1 MRFADTLRFARDAAA
16 GYPLRTSLSVL
27 AMSIGV
33 AAVVVLTA
41 LGDGARRY
49 VVGQF
54 SSLGTNLVI
63 VLPGRSGTGGFNPA
77 NAITTTPRDL
87 TVDDAA
93 AVRRAPAVG
102 RVGPLAVGTSEIAF
116 GGRLREV
123 IVAGTNHDYF
133 AIRGLELAQGT
144 PLPDE
149 DWNRA
154 SPVIVIGAKVRE
166 EVFGAAPAIGQ
177 LVRVGDRR
185 LRVVGVM
192 KSTGQGLGMNTDEIV
207 IVPVALAQAMFNSN
221 TLFRILIEA
230 KSREAIPDA
239 KAQALEIVKQRHRGE
254 EDVTVITQDAVLAT
268 FDRLLGALTVGV
280 AGIAA
285 ISLAVA
291 GILVMN
297 VMLVAVTQRTAEIGL
312 LKALGASG
320 GTIRLAFLAEAAML
334 SAVGALVGYLLGQ
347 VGAFALRQVFPVFP
361 AYAPDWAVI
370 AAPDDGAR
378 HRPAVRRHAG
388 AARSPARPGAGADE
402 ALAMIFADALQ
413 LALRAIT
420 AQRLRSFLTLLGIAV
435 GIAAVILL
443 TSIGEGIH
451 RFVLAE
457 FTQFGTNVIGVHPG
471 KTKTGG
477 HPSGFPSSA
486 RPLSLDDARALA
498 RPAERRRRDAQRLG
512 QRRGRAATDA
522 CGAPRSTGLGRSMLQ
537 VFKGRVRAG
546 QFLPPEDADSA
557 RALVVLGPKL
567 KEELFGA
574 ENALGARLRIGD
586 LQFRVIGVLEPKG
599 QFLGIDLDDTAFIP
613 AARALET
620 VQPRGPQRD
629 RPRRRRGRAGGASS
643 PPPSRERMMARH
655 GREDFTIITQ
665 EEMLATLSNI
675 LDVLTMAVGA
685 LGGISLLVGGVGIVT
700 IMTIAVTER
709 TGEIGLLVALGA
721 PRRTILLLFLGEA
734 VALSALGGLLGL
746 LLGVGLAQ
754 VIHVALPALPVHTPL
769 SFVLLAEAVA
779 IVIGLAAGVLPAR
792 RAAQLDPVEA
802 LRAE

>member
-16 GYPLRTSLSVL
+16 GYPLRTTLSVL

-54 SSLGTNLVI
+54 SSLGANLVI

-93 AVRRAPAVG
+93 AVRRAPAVR

-268 FDRLLGALTVGV
+268 FDRLLGALTMGV

-320 GTIRLAFLAEAAML
+320 GAIRLAFLAEAAML

-347 VGAFALRQVFPVFP
+347 AGAFALRQVFPVFP
-361 AYAPDWAVI
+361 AYAPHWAVI
-370 AAPDDGAR
+370 AALTT
-378 HRPAVRRHAG
+378 
-388 AARSPARPGAGADE
+388 
-402 ALAMIFADALQ
+402 AL
-413 LALRAIT
+413 
-420 AQRLRSFLTLLGIAV
+420 G
-435 GIAAVILL
+435 
-443 TSIGEGIH
+443 
-451 RFVLAE
+451 
-457 FTQFGTNVIGVHPG
+457 
-471 KTKTGG
+471 
-477 HPSGFPSSA
+477 
-486 RPLSLDDARALA
+486 
-498 RPAERRRRDAQRLG
+498 
-512 QRRGRAATDA
+512 
-522 CGAPRSTGLGRSMLQ
+522 TGL
-537 VFKGRVRAG
+537 
-546 QFLPPEDADSA
+546 
-557 RALVVLGPKL
+557 
-567 KEELFGA
+567 LFG
-574 ENALGARLRIGD
+574 
-586 LQFRVIGVLEPKG
+586 V
-599 QFLGIDLDDTAFIP
+599 
-613 AARALET
+613 
-620 VQPRGPQRD
+620 
-629 RPRRRRGRAGGASS
+629 
-643 PPPSRERMMARH
+643 M
-655 GREDFTIITQ
+655 
-665 EEMLATLSNI
+665 
-675 LDVLTMAVGA
+675 
-685 LGGISLLVGGVGIVT
+685 
-700 IMTIAVTER
+700 
-709 TGEIGLLVALGA
+709 
-721 PRRTILLLFLGEA
+721 
-734 VALSALGGLLGL
+734 
-746 LLGVGLAQ
+746 
-754 VIHVALPALPVHTPL
+754 
-769 SFVLLAEAVA
+769 
-779 IVIGLAAGVLPAR
+779 PAR
-792 RAAQLDPVEA
+792 RAARLDPVQA
-802 LRAE
+802 LMKH